1 MPMVVGPPSWQD
13 QLRDEMHELETRARL
28 DDPLA
33 LGQARNM
40 LRTFGVSRSGSGR
53 SRSNPIPSTHTSG
66 SLCRSV
72 PHSAAARTGESE
84 SRS

>member
-33 LGQARNM
+33 LGQAFRIAR
-40 LRTFGVSRSGSGR
+40 LRELAKVKAGADRADFALSTSRAG
-53 SRSNPIPSTHTSG
+53 I
-66 SLCRSV
+66 
-72 PHSAAARTGESE
+72 
-84 SRS
+84 